1 VIDPRVRKL
10 ADVIVNYSTGLG
22 EGDLVL
28 IQGPELAEP
37 LIVEIVRAAL
47 AAGAIPH
54 VRASVQ
60 GVDEA
65 YLAAAGEAQLD
76 HLPAYALAE
85 MDAIDARIAIHAA
98 WNTRELS
105 GIDPGKLARRSRAA
119 QPIMGR
125 FMERSAAG
133 DLRWCVT
140 AYPCDSFAQDADMS
154 LDAYADFIY
163 RAGWLH
169 LDNPAAAWRD
179 YATKLRTLAD
189 QLEGVKTLRV
199 VAEDTDLSVGV
210 GGRTWIAS
218 RGERNYPDGEVFTGP
233 LESETSGDVRFS
245 FPAVMGGREVQDV
258 RLRFE
263 DGQVVRSEAAV
274 GGAYLEQ
281 MLAMDPGAT
290 VLGEFAIGTNYQ
302 VTQFTKQILFDEKI
316 GGTCHMALGAGYP
329 DTGSVNRSGL
339 HWDMVCDLRSGG
351 EIHADGEVIY
361 RDGAF
366 LPSFFAGDL
375 AAAAAA

>member
-1 VIDPRVRKL
+1 MTDPRVQKL

-28 IQGPELAEP
+28 VQGPELAEP

-65 YLAAAGEAQLD
+65 YLAAAGDTQLD

-119 QPIMGR
+119 QPVMGR

-140 AYPCDSFAQDADMS
+140 AFPCDAFAQDADMS

-169 LDNPAAAWRD
+169 LDDPAAAWRD
-179 YATKLRTLAD
+179 YATKLRVLAD
-189 QLEGVKTLRV
+189 QLEGTKTLRV

-218 RGERNYPDGEVFTGP
+218 RGERNFPDGEVFTGP
-233 LESETSGDVRFS
+233 VESETSGDVRFS

-263 DGQVVRSEAAV
+263 HGQVVRSEAAV
-274 GGAYLEQ
+274 GSAYLEQ

-290 VLGEFAIGTNYQ
+290 ILGEFAIGTNYQ

-375 AAAAAA
+375 AAAAA

>member
-1 VIDPRVRKL
+1 MSDPRVQRL
-10 ADVIVNYSTGLG
+10 ADVVTNYSVGVR
-22 EGDLVL
+22 EGDVVL
-28 IQGPELAEP
+28 IQGPALAEP
-37 LIVEIVRAAL
+37 LIVEIVRATI
-47 AAGAIPH
+47 AAGGIPH
-54 VRASVQ
+54 VRATVQ

-65 YLAAAGEAQLD
+65 YLAAAGDEQLD
-76 HLPAYALAE
+76 HLPDYVLQE

-105 GIDPGKLARRSRAA
+105 GIDPAKLARRSRAA
-119 QPIMGR
+119 QPVMGR

-140 AYPCDSFAQDADMS
+140 AYPCDAFAQDADMS
-154 LDAYADFIY
+154 LDDYADFIY

-169 LDNPAAAWRD
+169 LDDPAAAWREF
-179 YATKLRTLAD
+179 ATKLRGLAD
-189 QLEGVKTLRV
+189 RMEQVRTLRV
-199 VAEDTDLSVGV
+199 LAEDTDLTVGV

-218 RGERNYPDGEVFTGP
+218 RGERNFPDGEIFTGP
-233 LESETSGDVRFS
+233 LESETSGEVRFS

-263 DGQVVRSEAAV
+263 DGRVVKAEA
-274 GGAYLEQ
+274 GTGQAYLEQ
-281 MLAMDPGAT
+281 MIVMDPGAA
-290 VLGEFAIGTNYQ
+290 VLGEFAIGTNYM

-339 HWDMVCDLRSGG
+339 HW
-351 EIHADGEVIY
+351 
-361 RDGAF
+361 
-366 LPSFFAGDL
+366 
-375 AAAAAA
+375 

>member
-1 VIDPRVRKL
+1 VTDARVQRL
-10 ADVIVNYSTGLG
+10 AGVLTNYSLNLG

-28 IQGPELAEP
+28 IQGPEIAEP
-37 LIVEIVRAAL
+37 LIVELVQAAL

-60 GVDEA
+60 GIDEA
-65 YLAAAGEAQLD
+65 YLTAAGHAQLD
-76 HLPAYALAE
+76 HLPGYVLEE

-105 GIDPGKLARRSRAA
+105 GIDPGKLARRSLAA
-119 QPIMGR
+119 QPVMGR
-125 FMERSAAG
+125 FIERSAAG

-140 AYPCDSFAQDADMS
+140 AYPCDAFAQDADMS

-169 LDNPAAAWRD
+169 LDDPAEAWRE
-179 YATKLRTLAD
+179 YATTLAILAE
-189 QLEGVKTLRV
+189 QLADVRTLRV
-199 VAEDTDLSVGV
+199 IAEDTDLSVGV
-210 GGRTWIAS
+210 GGRKWVAS
-218 RGERNYPDGEVFTGP
+218 RGERNFPDGEVFTGP
-233 LESETSGDVRFS
+233 IESETSGDVRFS

-263 DGQVVRSEAAV
+263 DGRVVRSEAAV
-274 GGAYLEQ
+274 GHDYLIQ
-281 MLAMDPGAT
+281 MLGMDDGAS
-290 VLGEFAIGTNYQ
+290 VLGEFAIGTNYM
-302 VTQFTKQILFDEKI
+302 VTEFTKQILFDEKM
-316 GGTCHMALGAGYP
+316 GGTCHMAVGAGYP
-329 DTGSVNRSGL
+329 NTGSLNRSGL
-339 HWDMVCDLRSGG
+339 HWDMVCDLRAGG
-351 EIHADGEVIY
+351 EIHADGEPIY

-375 AAAAAA
+375 GAPAA

>member
-1 VIDPRVRKL
+1 VTDPRVQKL
-10 ADVIVNYSTGLG
+10 ADVIVNYSTDLG

-37 LIVEIVRAAL
+37 LIVEVVRAAL

-65 YLAAAGEAQLD
+65 YLGAAGEAQLD

-119 QPIMGR
+119 QPVMGR

-140 AYPCDSFAQDADMS
+140 AFPCDAFAQDADMS

-169 LDNPAAAWRD
+169 LDDPAAAWRD
-179 YATKLRTLAD
+179 YATKLRILAD
-189 QLEGVKTLRV
+189 QLEDVRTLRV

-218 RGERNYPDGEVFTGP
+218 RGERNFPDGEVFTGP
-233 LESETSGDVRFS
+233 VESETSGDVRFS

-263 DGQVVRSEAAV
+263 KGQVVRSEAAV

-375 AAAAAA
+375 AAAVA

>member
-1 VIDPRVRKL
+1 VTDPRVQKL

-65 YLAAAGEAQLD
+65 YLAAAGDAQLD
-76 HLPAYALAE
+76 HLPDYALAE

-119 QPIMGR
+119 QPVMGR

-140 AYPCDSFAQDADMS
+140 AYPCDAFAQDADMS

-169 LDNPAAAWRD
+169 LDDPAAAWRD

-199 VAEDTDLSVGV
+199 VAEDTDLQVGV

-218 RGERNYPDGEVFTGP
+218 RGERNFPDGEVFTGP
-233 LESETSGDVRFS
+233 VESETSGDVRFS

-263 DGQVVRSEAAV
+263 NGQVVRSEAAV

-375 AAAAAA
+375 AAAAA

>member
-1 VIDPRVRKL
+1 VSDPRVERL
-10 ADVIVNYSTGLG
+10 ADVVVNYSTELG

-28 IQGPELAEP
+28 IQGPEIAEP
-37 LIVEIVRAAL
+37 LIVEIARAAL

-65 YLAAAGEAQLD
+65 YLAAAGDAQLD
-76 HLPAYALAE
+76 HLPAYALEE
-85 MDAIDARIAIHAA
+85 MDAIDARISIHAA

-105 GIDPGKLARRSRAA
+105 GIDPAKLARRSRAA
-119 QPIMGR
+119 QPVMGR

-140 AYPCDSFAQDADMS
+140 AYPCDAFAQDADMS

-169 LDNPAAAWRD
+169 LDDPAAAWRT
-179 YATKLRTLAD
+179 YAGRLRAVAD
-189 QLEGVKTLRV
+189 LISEARTLRV
-199 VAEDTDLSVGV
+199 VAEDTDLQVGV
-210 GGRTWIAS
+210 AGRTWIAS
-218 RGERNYPDGEVFTGP
+218 RGERNFPDGEIFTGP
-233 LESETSGDVRFS
+233 IETETTGDVRFS

-263 DGQVVRSEAAV
+263 GGRVVKAEAAV
-274 GGAYLEQ
+274 GGAYLDQ

-290 VLGEFAIGTNYQ
+290 VLGEFAIGTNYE

-329 DTGSVNRSGL
+329 DTGSINRSGL

-361 RDGAF
+361 RDGSF
-366 LPSFFAGDL
+366 LPSFFADDL
-375 AAAAAA
+375 AVPAA